1 MNQTRDESSLMGT
14 PKEASCTNVAVMRKE
29 GCTLHH
35 ARNRLSKNK
44 FAALLDIEQKPA
56 TVIHI
61 TGWGYEPGQWQP
73 DQRRQTA
80 RHQPRRSAVQAEEIR
95 PGSR

>member
-1 MNQTRDESSLMGT
+1 MQ
-14 PKEASCTNVAVMRKE
+14 KE

-61 TGWGYEPGQWQP
+61 TGWGFYHSLLSQMPQSGAQP
-73 DQRRQTA
+73 FCGTGNIAGSPQL
-80 RHQPRRSAVQAEEIR
+80 EIR
-95 PGSR
+95 HFSAIQTPKPGRLRLCRLHPA